1 MDSGQAIGSGRR
13 TNEGEDRQVEVRVVE
28 DEADEADE
36 DGEEGVEDAQDN
48 VDDSELR
55 K

>member
-1 MDSGQAIGSGRR
+1 MDLGQAIGSGRR

-28 DEADEADE
+28 EEADE

-48 VDDSELR
+48 VDDSGLR